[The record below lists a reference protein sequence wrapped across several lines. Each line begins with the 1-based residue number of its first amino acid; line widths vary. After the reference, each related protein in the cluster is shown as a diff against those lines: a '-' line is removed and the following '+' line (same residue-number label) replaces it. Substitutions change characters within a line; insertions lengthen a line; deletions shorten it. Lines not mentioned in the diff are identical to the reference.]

1 MWADVLEE
9 GDELDVGHV
18 GEEGGSDDLR
28 YAAAAA
34 AASLDTTLSPRYSNL
49 NSCNRTVI
57 EP

>member
-1 MWADVLEE
+1 MLEE

-34 AASLDTTLSPRYSNL
+34 AASLDTTLSPRYSSL
-49 NSCNRTVI
+49 HSRYRTVI
-57 EP
+57 DPY